1 MPYYVFKITQPT
13 QMIKHLELLDTFE
26 NYKEAR
32 VRAREGRAN
41 ARAGEQST
49 YKLVFAANQLEA
61 EERLQE
67 HREKPIL
74 MEWEK

>member
-13 QMIKHLELLDTFE
+13 RLVKNLDLQDSFE
-26 NYKEAR
+26 EYKQAR
-32 VRAREGRAN
+32 ALARELRKN
-41 ARAGEQST
+41 APPGDQAI

-61 EERLQE
+61 EENLQE

>member
-1 MPYYVFKITQPT
+1 MPYYDFRITQPT
-13 QMIKHLELLDTFE
+13 TVIKHLEFQAAFDT
-26 NYKEAR
+26 YKEAR
-32 VRAREGRAN
+32 ELARQLRMNQA
-41 ARAGEQST
+41 AT
-49 YKLVFAANQLEA
+49 DKTITKLVFAASQLEA